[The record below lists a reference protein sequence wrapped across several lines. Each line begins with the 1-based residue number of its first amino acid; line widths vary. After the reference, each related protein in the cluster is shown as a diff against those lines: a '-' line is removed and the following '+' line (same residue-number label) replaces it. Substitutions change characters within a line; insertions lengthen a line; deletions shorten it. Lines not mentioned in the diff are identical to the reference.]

1 MSPDHLPCWLAV
13 LRTASPSMLWFAP
26 LETGDNTSFHPSVVV
41 DLKVHTQVMFFIG
54 LALEQLG

>member
-1 MSPDHLPCWLAV
+1 
-13 LRTASPSMLWFAP
+13 MLWFAP